1 MILEIRDLRIR
12 SFSPPRE
19 FGLRRSALAVM
30 LLFSG
35 LGGTA
40 FAGPG
45 SYPQIGNIW
54 WGEQVYVASPSQ
66 ASQIQ
71 LYLSPNFTAS
81 AAAAVKA
88 SNPNTRL
95 LTSVNAMETTAGAPV
110 VPDSYY
116 LLDVNGNKIQNWPG
130 NPGNYLLNL
139 TNPAVVQFMAQ
150 YAVQQL
156 TQNGFTYDGM
166 FFDNVELSISTMT
179 QDCYG
184 NPIQIND
191 NYPGPPDG
199 PGALDAKW
207 SAGMYSLLS
216 QFRQLAPNALLSVH
230 ANQLPPDPRA
240 LAIENGDAFVFDAV
254 NIREGSLAFGTLYDS
269 YQQWFAQGQIPVITA
284 VQSSPP
290 NQIAYGY
297 GYSPLTAALPSTVAF
312 GQNWYPNMRF
322 GLGLTLMNNGY
333 SIYDFGDTSSPVTW
347 WYDEYN
353 FNLGTPVTPATLIG
367 AGPGPNE
374 TINSGFNNNLTPW
387 VLNLTSDG
395 SAQASATLDETNG
408 MNGGP
413 AAHISVTSP
422 ATAAWHVEFQQS
434 NLSLTAGQEYQVQF
448 WARAS
453 VPLTFQTAIQG
464 GTSPYP
470 YYGMSGT
477 AVTVGTAWAPYS
489 VYFIAPTTAN
499 DAILEFQ
506 LGNQVGDLWLDN
518 VQLFT
523 APTRLYRRDFTNGV
537 VLLNGTSSTQT
548 ISLDSGMQRFSGSQA
563 PKSQYIVDDAS
574 SSFTTTGSWIVDT
587 FDTGRR
593 VANGPYYHAWQS
605 TLHELD
611 SATGSAQWDLSVPS
625 TGHYT
630 VQVWLPAAPA
640 ASTWTKQAI
649 YNLVSAGQVVATTTL
664 DQSQARGG
672 DQWFTIAT
680 DVNLTVGATCLTLQN
695 GGSAPLIADA
705 VYVYSSRMLYNDGS
719 AAPTVTLTP
728 FDSILLQRQT
738 PTQSITF
745 NAPANE
751 ALGAPPFTVTA
762 TASSGLPVSLASNT
776 PSTCTMAGNTVTMLA
791 LGACSITATQ
801 PGNSSYTAAI
811 PVTQTFKVI
820 QGTSQLI
827 SFGAISAQGAG
838 TTPMAIGAT
847 ASSGLPVAFSSGTT
861 SVCAIS
867 GNAVTMLG
875 AGTCSV
881 TASQPG
887 NATWSAAAP
896 VTQSFNVMPNLI
908 TNGGFETGSLSP
920 WALSVTKSG
929 LGQATAALDST
940 TAADGA
946 ASAHVH
952 ITAASASNWQID
964 FASKAFSLVAGKQY
978 IVSFWVKSD
987 VAQTI
992 QVATQG
998 GAPNYAYYGLNNVFS
1013 VGTTW
1018 VRDSLTFKASTTASD
1033 TALEFFLGGKASNI
1047 WLDDVQ
1053 VFATGN

>member
-1 MILEIRDLRIR
+1 MGRT
-12 SFSPPRE
+12 
-19 FGLRRSALAVM
+19 GLRCEPLA
-30 LLFSG
+30 G
-35 LGGTA
+35 L
-40 FAGPG
+40 
-45 SYPQIGNIW
+45 
-54 WGEQVYVASPSQ
+54 
-66 ASQIQ
+66 QIQ

-88 SNPNTRL
+88 SNQNSKL
-95 LTSVNAMETTAGAPV
+95 LVSVNAMETTGGAPV

-116 LLDVNGNKIQNWPG
+116 LLDVNGNKIANWPG
-130 NPGNYLLNL
+130 NPANYLLNL
-139 TNPAVVQFMAQ
+139 TNPAVVQFMAK

-166 FFDNVELSISTMT
+166 FFDNVQLSISTMT

-191 NYPGPPDG
+191 NYPGPPDA
-199 PGALDAKW
+199 PGTLDAKW

-216 QFRQLAPNALLSVH
+216 QFRQLAPTALLSVH

-254 NIREGSLAFGTLYDS
+254 NVREGSLPFGTLYDS
-269 YQQWFAQGQIPVITA
+269 YQQWFGQGQAPVITA

-297 GYSPLTAALPSTVAF
+297 GYSPLSAALPSTVAF
-312 GQNWYPNMRF
+312 GQTWYPNMRF
-322 GLGLTLMNNGY
+322 GLGLALMNNGY
-333 SIYDFGDTSSPVTW
+333 SIFDFGDTSSPVTW

-353 FNLGTPVTPATLIG
+353 FNLGAPVAPATQIG
-367 AGPGPNE
+367 PGPGPNE
-374 TINSGFNNNLTPW
+374 TINSGFNTNLSPW

-395 SAQASATLDETNG
+395 SAKATATLDQTNG
-408 MNGGP
+408 VNGGP

-422 ATAAWHVEFQQS
+422 ATVGWHVEFQQS
-434 NLSLTAGQEYQVQF
+434 NLSLTAGQEYEVQF

-453 VPLTFQTAIQG
+453 VPLTFQAAVQS

-470 YYGMSGT
+470 YYGFNAM
-477 AVTVGTAWAPYS
+477 AVTVGTTWAPYS
-489 VYFIAPTTAN
+489 VYFVSPSTAN

-518 VQLFT
+518 VQLFA
-523 APTRLYRRDFTNGV
+523 APTRLYRRDFANGV
-537 VLLNGTSSTQT
+537 VLLNGTANTQT
-548 ISLDSGMQRFSGSQA
+548 ISLESGMQRFTGSQA

-574 SSFTTTGSWIVDT
+574 SGFTTSGSWIVDT

-593 VANGPYYHAWQS
+593 VATGPYYHAWQS

-611 SATGSAQWDLSVPS
+611 SATGSARWNLNLPAD
-625 TGHYT
+625 GYYT
-630 VQVWLPAAPA
+630 LQVWLPAAPA
-640 ASTWTKQAI
+640 AIGWTNKAI
-649 YNLVSAGQVVATTTL
+649 YNVVSGGQVVATTTL

-680 DVNLTVGATCLTLQN
+680 NVNLTVASAPYVSIQN

-705 VYVYSSRMLYNDGS
+705 VYVYSSKTLYNDGS
-719 AAPTVTLTP
+719 AAPAVTLQP

-751 ALGAPPFTVTA
+751 AVGAPPFMVVA
-762 TASSGLPVSLASNT
+762 TASSGLPVGLVSNT
-776 PSTCTMAGNTVTMLA
+776 PSICTMSGNMVTMLA

-801 PGNSSYTAAI
+801 PGNSSYTAAV
-811 PVTQTFKVI
+811 PVTQTFNVI
-820 QGTSQLI
+820 QGSSQFI
-827 SFGAISAQGAG
+827 SFGAISTQGAG
-838 TTPMAIGAT
+838 TTPMAIAAT
-847 ASSGLPVAFSSGTT
+847 ASSGLAVTFTSKTT
-861 SVCAIS
+861 SVCTVS
-867 GNAVTMLG
+867 GNAVTMLA
-875 AGTCSV
+875 AGTCSI
-881 TASQPG
+881 TASQAG
-887 NATWSAAAP
+887 NATWSAAPA
-896 VTQSFNVMPNLI
+896 VTQTFTVMPNLI
-908 TNGGFETGSLSP
+908 TNGGFETGSFSP
-920 WALSVTKSG
+920 WTLSVSAGK
-929 LGQATAALDST
+929 ATAALDST

-946 ASAHVH
+946 TSAHVNV
-952 ITAASASNWQID
+952 TSAAPSNWQID
-964 FASKAFSLVAGKQY
+964 FASARFALVSGKQY
-978 IVSFWVKSD
+978 TISFWAKSD
-987 VAQTI
+987 VAQAI
-992 QVATQG
+992 QAATQG
-998 GAPNYAYYGLNNVFS
+998 GPPSYSYYGMNTMFS

-1018 VRDSLTFKASTTASD
+1018 GRQSLTFKATATAGD
-1033 TALEFFLGGKASNI
+1033 TSLEFFLGGKASNI